1 MSDLQLSLIAL
12 GILLVAAVWGYNAF
26 VERRARRQAEAS
38 FRATHPDA
46 LLDPDAG
53 RREPVFGE
61 LPGADRP
68 EPGAGR
74 VDGERVPATGAS
86 AAPAGIAA
94 GSILSGTIDTVALVL
109 ADEPVPRAQVEP
121 LLDALE
127 SHATPVHVEGLVDE
141 QWVPVEEGERDA
153 WRELRAGLQLAS
165 RAGPV
170 SEEEIATFNE
180 TVAGFAASMNAVSQR
195 ENAAAAA
202 ARAREL
208 DRFCAE
214 TDIEVVI
221 NVAGRAGATF
231 ALPRLKALALEYGFA
246 ETASGTFER
255 RAPEGTLALTLR
267 LPEGEPKR
275 DAGYVSGLTFALD
288 VPHVAHPEAALE
300 QMGRIAEAFGEALGG
315 DLVDDDRRP
324 LGANGLAAIRRSL
337 EAVAKRMEAHG
348 IPAGGALA
356 RRLFS

>member
-12 GILLVAAVWGYNAF
+12 GVLLVAAVWGYNAY
-26 VERRARRQAEAS
+26 VERRARRRAEAS

-46 LLDPDAG
+46 LLDPTPA
-53 RREPVFGE
+53 RREPVMGD
-61 LPGADRP
+61 LPGEDRQEPALGRAD
-68 EPGAGR
+68 AAM
-74 VDGERVPATGAS
+74 VPAAGE
-86 AAPAGIAA
+86 APGPVDALA
-94 GSILSGTIDTVALVL
+94 GSVLSNRIDTVALVL
-109 ADEPVPRAQVEP
+109 ADEPVSREQVGP

-127 SHATPVHVEGLVDE
+127 AHATPVHVEGLVDE
-141 QWVPVEEGERDA
+141 QWVPVEDGLRDA

-170 SEEEIATFNE
+170 SEEEIASFNE

-214 TDIEVVI
+214 TDIEVVV
-221 NVAGRAGATF
+221 NLAGRAGATF
-231 ALPRLKALALEYGFA
+231 ALPKVKALALEYGFA
-246 ETASGTFER
+246 ETASGSFER
-255 RAPEGTLALTLR
+255 RAPDGTVAMTLR
-267 LPEGEPKR
+267 LPEGEPR
-275 DAGYVSGLTFALD
+275 RETGYVDALTFALD
-288 VPHVAHPEAALE
+288 VPHVAQPEAALE

-324 LGANGLAAIRRSL
+324 LGPTGLAAIRRSL
-337 EAVAKRMEAHG
+337 GAVVKRMEAHG